1 MHFKT
6 RKTRQK
12 QRMTRRAVWV
22 SMVCFGLIVLL
33 GAAYGSGRF
42 PFRQQAAI
50 QAAVEEQTLTMDEKA
65 DRIVAGMSLAEKVGQ
80 MMMIGVQGKDVN
92 DDSLY
97 MLHEYHMGGVI
108 FFDRN
113 MENKEQVKKFTDALQ
128 KQANEKVPLFIAV
141 DEEGGEVARMKEA
154 FPAPPAQKKLGQEGD
169 PAAAELWAAKTARG
183 LKGMGFNVN
192 FAPVAD
198 VGSNDTRSYSKDP
211 AVVTNF
217 VRAAAKGYEQE
228 KIMYSLKH
236 FPGIGKGKVDSHI
249 DADRIQADSKT
260 LAREDFVPFQMMI
273 QEKDPDGYF
282 ILVSQLTYPMLD
294 AEQPASLSKKI
305 VTGVLRDEM
314 GYKGLIITDDMEMGA
329 VAKHY
334 DFRELGVRAVKA
346 GVDIVM
352 VCHEYE
358 HETAAYNGLLKAVQD
373 GEISQE
379 RIDDSVRRIVRAKLL
394 NLL

>member
-1 MHFKT
+1 
-6 RKTRQK
+6 
-12 QRMTRRAVWV
+12 MTRRAVWV

-80 MMMIGVQGKDVN
+80 MMMIGVKGKDVN

-113 MENKEQVKKFTDALQ
+113 MENKEQVKKFTDDLQ

-154 FPAPPAQKKLGQEGD
+154 FPPPPAQKKLGQEGD
-169 PAAAELWAAKTARG
+169 PAAAELWAVKTAKG
-183 LKGMGFNVN
+183 LKEMGFNVN

-273 QEKDPDGYF
+273 QEKDPEGYF
-282 ILVSQLTYPMLD
+282 ILVSHLTYPVLD

-329 VAKHY
+329 VAKQY